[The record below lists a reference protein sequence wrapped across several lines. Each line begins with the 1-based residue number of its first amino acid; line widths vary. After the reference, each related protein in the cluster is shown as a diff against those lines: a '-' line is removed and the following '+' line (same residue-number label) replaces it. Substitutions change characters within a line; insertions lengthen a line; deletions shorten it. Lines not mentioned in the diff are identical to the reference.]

1 MFGTQRNIIC
11 NRTQLTPGMRL
22 HYLPV
27 VHLLPQ
33 IQLSNPAAQDGFLSA
48 WLLLQCLA
56 PALAC
61 PTGSL
66 CAAGEHTCMGH
77 LIHLNRSES
86 YGISL
91 STPTHTRCTCIMAPP
106 KVWYNSSVY
115 YYITSCTCDS
125 CRLRLERYPGQLL
138 VMSLAILNVAFHSF
152 PRSVVKW
159 QDRTFN

>member
-1 MFGTQRNIIC
+1 
-11 NRTQLTPGMRL
+11 MRL

-33 IQLSNPAAQDGFLSA
+33 TQLSNPAAQDGFLSA
-48 WLLLQCLA
+48 WLLLQCSA
-56 PALAC
+56 TAWVC

-91 STPTHTRCTCIMAPP
+91 STPLHTRCTHIMVLP

-115 YYITSCTCDS
+115 CYLTSTTCDS
-125 CRLRLERYPGQLL
+125 SRLRLERYPFQIL
-138 VMSLAILNVAFHSF
+138 VMLLAILNVAFHSF
-152 PRSVVKW
+152 PQSVGKW
-159 QDRTFN
+159 QNRTFN